1 MSRVLDDSW
10 GTRAITSPTPI
21 PSPSAMLSIAPAGSA
36 YWAGISV
43 PGRVSSL
50 PSPSSS
56 TRSTA
61 GRRSTPAALRCLTS
75 STWRLS
81 KPVRS
86 SNWRCTDTPSTMSR
100 NRTRPATSLI
110 TGWVCGSQ
118 LATIR
123 PGSTRAPSTT
133 ESTAP

>member
-21 PSPSAMLSIAPAGSA
+21 RSPSAMLSIAPAGSA

-43 PGRVSSL
+43 PGRVSSF
-50 PSPSSS
+50 PSSS
-56 TRSTA
+56 ARSTV

-86 SNWRCTDTPSTMSR
+86 SIWRCTDTWSTMSR
-100 NRTRPATSLI
+100 NRTWPATSLI

-118 LATIR
+118 VAATL
-123 PGSTRAPSTT
+123 PGSTRSPSTT